1 MKEEA
6 VTDIDTKFVS
16 FFQPTKREKS
26 LSFLLVEV
34 VVTSKILK
42 ERMMVLVIYF
52 YGSNVVMRCQG
63 DVLLVGLNIGRV
75 YVMMEHAMMRA
86 MIC

>member
-1 MKEEA
+1 MEEA
-6 VTDIDTKFVS
+6 VTDIDTKFGV
-16 FFQPTKREKS
+16 FFSTHQKRKVS
-26 LSFLLVEV
+26 LSPPREV

-63 DVLLVGLNIGRV
+63 DVPLVGLNIGRV
-75 YVMMEHAMMRA
+75 YVMIEHAMMRA